1 MRGFGIMLT
10 VLAIAVGPALGQ
22 VRMTTEAALKLAFP
36 KCKIERRT
44 ITLTKN
50 QKAEISKRCG
60 QKFEK
65 SMVFAYV
72 ARRDGKLVGTGW
84 FDVHKVRSKRQLLM
98 IAITPEHTVHR
109 VEVLAFA
116 EPRRYAAPPRWLRKF
131 KNKRLGHVQPG
142 RDVPRITG
150 ATITVRA
157 TTRCVERNL
166 ALHRTVFDPPKSKT
180 EPKPKRDPKSKPK
193 SAKDK
198 ESKPRTKK
206 RSGVRK
212 S

>member
-1 MRGFGIMLT
+1 MGGFGIVLT
-10 VLAIAVGPALGQ
+10 VLAIAVGPTPGQ
-22 VRMTTEAALKLAFP
+22 VKITTAAALKLAFP

-44 ITLTKN
+44 ITLTKD
-50 QKAEISKRCG
+50 QQAAISKHCG
-60 QKFEK
+60 QKFDK
-65 SMVFAYV
+65 SMVFAYL

-98 IAITPEHTVHR
+98 IAITPEHTVLR

-116 EPRRYAAPPRWLRKF
+116 EPRRYAAPSRWLRKLAG
-131 KNKRLGHVQPG
+131 KRLGHVQPG

-166 ALHRTVFDPPKSKT
+166 AIHRTVFE
-180 EPKPKRDPKSKPK
+180 EPKPKTRPKPKPDPKSRPKPGED
-193 SAKDK
+193 KD
-198 ESKPRTKK
+198 SKARTKK
-206 RSGVRK
+206 RSGDQK
-212 S
+212 T